1 MVKLET
7 KGDVR
12 VIPCPKCGNQLK
24 IANAPPSNAAHV
36 SVTCAKCHT
45 GVEVTRKP

>member
-1 MVKLET
+1 MVKLEI

-12 VIPCPKCGNQLK
+12 VIPCPKCGTQLK
-24 IANAPPSNAAHV
+24 IANAPPSTASNA

-45 GVEVTRKP
+45 WVVVERKR